1 MRIRTLMIATVASAA
16 LASFGEAQPTPTGV
30 AVGPW
35 RTGVAVTCP
44 DGRTVPA
51 HTAISGPN
59 VTAADLC
66 GSGSSTTSPSSS
78 GAMISNTG
86 NFAQDTLTN
95 SVNLAIVMRTTNP
108 IVSSFMQG
116 AATGFISSLFA
127 NNAEAAR
134 QQALMSQEILRRQQE
149 QALQRRIADQ
159 QRLDAMFARLS
170 SELKLEGL
178 PFSLSLKGM
187 NSSTPDSLQLKG
199 MNAPGPGD
207 LKLKISDASPTAYG
221 LKGLPG
227 IYVGGPAGGDLNA
240 TNEPIAATSGGSGG
254 TNTVSNPNLV
264 SGPGTGTT
272 GPGIPGLPGIYLDGV
287 QPSQAPQLAQA
298 AQTLSGPERDVTQ
311 DTALRAAQSNPAL
324 TNSSA
329 DPAVQNFQQNNQE
342 YQKALAAN
350 TVASQEFQTAQAHVD
365 ADKSALDVARG
376 QLAAITP
383 SVKQQDAFNQM
394 IAAAKT
400 DEEASMLARQNF
412 DTTELHLSAAR
423 DRAATALASLPA
435 SAPPSNQTA
444 VVDLSHATHMQP
456 NLLRAPSVP
465 VAPIVSANAAAPVAL
480 ANAIRANPAPVL
492 ASTPTPTPKPT
503 IPQLCAQL
511 NGAQDALRRLMETQE
526 KRNEDRKD
534 WEETVNGA
542 SDAALQRGLD
552 LLRDHIGEKISEHIK
567 EMIGEQDKEIEQLY
581 REISSE
587 KDPAKVGAM
596 QQRWQQMDLHK
607 ARLED
612 AFKRARIDQQHLN
625 ELVQERDF
633 FKFNKENKGDLV
645 SFMEGIRQVA
655 DTLVGEQDIQKKL
668 HIPKAYADY
677 YKYSASIVDSTYDI
691 FSEVLAAQQIK
702 QLNQNSD
709 EFLKAVNA
717 LNGRIHQTVAQLN
730 TYKAQNSEGVNCS
743 ASSTELPANLYST
756 MK

>member
-1 MRIRTLMIATVASAA
+1 MRTRTLMIAAVVSAA
-16 LASFGEAQPTPTGV
+16 LANFVNAQPTPTGV

-35 RTGVAVTCP
+35 RTGRAVTCP
-44 DGRTVPA
+44 NGKVIPANTV
-51 HTAISGPN
+51 ISGPN
-59 VTAADLC
+59 VTAAELC
-66 GSGSSTTSPSSS
+66 GAGSSTTSSSTS

-108 IVSSFMQG
+108 VVSSFMQG

-149 QALQRRIADQ
+149 QALQRQIAAQ
-159 QRLDAMFARLS
+159 QRLDAMFARLT

-178 PFSLSLKGM
+178 PFNLALKGM

-199 MNAPGPGD
+199 MNSPGPGD
-207 LKLKISDASPTAYG
+207 LKLKISDASPTGYG

-240 TNEPIAATSGGSGG
+240 ANEPIAASSGGSGS
-254 TNTVSNPNLV
+254 TATASNPNLV

-350 TVASQEFQTAQAHVD
+350 NVASQEFQTAQAHVD

-383 SVKQQDAFNQM
+383 SVKQQEAFNQM

-412 DTTELHLSAAR
+412 DSTEVHLSAAR
-423 DRAATALASLPA
+423 DRAATALASLPT
-435 SAPPSNQTA
+435 SVPVSNQTA

-465 VAPIVSANAAAPVAL
+465 VAPIVSANDAAPVVL
-480 ANAIRANPAPVL
+480 ANPAPVL
-492 ASTPTPTPKPT
+492 ASTGTPAPKPT

-511 NGAQDALRRLMETQE
+511 NSAQDALRRLMETQE
-526 KRNEDRKD
+526 KRNEDRKE

-552 LLRDHIGEKISEHIK
+552 LIRDHIGEKVSEHIK
-567 EMIGEQDKEIEQLY
+567 EMIGEQDREIEQLY

-607 ARLED
+607 AHLED

-655 DTLVGEQDIQKKL
+655 DTLVGDEDIQKKL
-668 HIPKAYADY
+668 HIPKVYADY

-709 EFLKAVNA
+709 EFLKAASA

-730 TYKAQNSEGVNCS
+730 TYKGQNSEGVTCP
-743 ASSTELPANLYST
+743 ASPTELPANLYST
-756 MK
+756 VK